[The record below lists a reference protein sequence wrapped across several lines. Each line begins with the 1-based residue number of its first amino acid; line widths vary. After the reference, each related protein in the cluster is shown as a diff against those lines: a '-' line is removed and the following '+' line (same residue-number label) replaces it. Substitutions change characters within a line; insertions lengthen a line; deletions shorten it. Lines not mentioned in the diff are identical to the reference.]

1 MDEKIIF
8 FAGRSNHELGT
19 RIVELCEYDLAQI
32 EYTLFADGEY
42 KPKLGTNVRSKTVF
56 IIQPTNATI
65 HAAADNLYE
74 LLLLTD
80 AAKRAS
86 AEKIIAVIPYF
97 GNGRQERKDEPRT
110 PISAKL
116 SAKLLETAGVDRII
130 TMDLHADA
138 IQGFFEIPVDN
149 LYASYLFVPIIKQLE
164 TPNMIFASADSGGTR
179 RATAYAKHFDTDVV
193 VCYKTR
199 KKANE
204 VDDKIMVIG
213 DPTGKDIVIVEDI
226 IDTAGTIC
234 KVSNALKLKGAKSIT
249 VFATH
254 GIFSRN
260 AYKNIEESCI
270 EKCYITDSLQNSSEY
285 VKNTPSCKKIE
296 IIPSAELFA
305 KAIRRNIKGNSIKE
319 LFLF

>member
-1 MDEKIIF
+1 MDEKIVF
-8 FAGRSNHELGT
+8 FAGRSNHSLGEE
-19 RIVELCEYDLAQI
+19 IVRLCEYDLSEV

-65 HAAADNLYE
+65 NAAADNLYE
-74 LLLLTD
+74 LLLLAD

-97 GNGRQERKDEPRT
+97 GNARQERKDEPRT

-116 SAKLLETAGVDRII
+116 SVILLEAAGINRVI

-149 LYASYLFVPIIKQLE
+149 LYASYLFVPIIKQIQ

-179 RATAYAKHFDTDVV
+179 RATAYAKYFDTDVV

-213 DPTGKDIVIVEDI
+213 DPTGKDIVIMEDI

-234 KVSNALKLKGAKSIT
+234 KVSNALKLKGAKSIK
-249 VFATH
+249 VFASH
-254 GIFSRN
+254 GIFSRD
-260 AYKNIEESCI
+260 ACQNIENSCI
-270 EKCYITDSLQNSSEY
+270 EKCYVTDSLGNGYNNSF
-285 VKNTPSCKKIE
+285 KKLQ
-296 IIPSAELFA
+296 IIPSADLFA

-319 LFLF
+319 LFLFWKL